1 MYMDTVKLKFK
12 MFILFIYF
20 VDMLKVTEKKTTEV

>member
-12 MFILFIYF
+12 MFILFIYLK
-20 VDMLKVTEKKTTEV
+20 DMLKVTEKKTTEV

>member
-12 MFILFIYF
+12 MFISFIYLK
-20 VDMLKVTEKKTTEV
+20 DMLKVTEKKTTEV